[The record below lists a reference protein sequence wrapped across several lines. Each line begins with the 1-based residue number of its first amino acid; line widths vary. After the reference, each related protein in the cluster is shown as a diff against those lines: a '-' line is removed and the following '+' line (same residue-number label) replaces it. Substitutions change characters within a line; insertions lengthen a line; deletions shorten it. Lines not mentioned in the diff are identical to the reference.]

1 MFKKIVLT
9 VAAASLF
16 TIPSIAMSG
25 CMDCPDIKNL
35 LQNAETDDITM
46 SSTYDVAVVQAG
58 NAALGG
64 TVKNSMQ
71 NIEGDD
77 LDMTMEYAT
86 GVVQGANLLGG
97 KKIKNA
103 VQNASF
109 DAVTM
114 TSDSNL
120 AGIQAINAATS
131 CVYCDENK

>member
-16 TIPSIAMSG
+16 VIPSIALS
-25 CMDCPDIKNL
+25 DPDITNL
-35 LQNAETDDITM
+35 LQNAETDDLTM
-46 SSTYDVAVVQAG
+46 YSGYDMAVVQAG

-71 NIEGDD
+71 NITGDD
-77 LDMTMEYAT
+77 LDMDMYYAT
-86 GVVQGANLLGG
+86 GVVQAANLLGG
-97 KKIKNA
+97 KKIKNV

-120 AGIQAINAATS
+120 LGVQAINAATS
-131 CVYCDENK
+131 CVYCDENN